1 MNIFVKGAAALGL
14 TITALGAAAV
24 PAQAQYY
31 GGYGYGDRDWRSDR
45 DWDRRWDNR
54 RWDNRRWHDD
64 DRRYWREGRRHHYRY
79 RQRCWTEWR
88 YDYYRDRDIRVRICR

>member
-1 MNIFVKGAAALGL
+1 MNILWKGAAALGL

-31 GGYGYGDRDWRSDR
+31 GYGDGYRGEWRGHR
-45 DWDRRWDNR
+45 DWDRDRDGRWDR
-54 RWDNRRWHDD
+54 RRWHDD
-64 DRRYWREGRRHHYRY
+64 DRRYWRDGRDNYRY

-88 YDYYRDRDIRVRICR
+88 YDYYRDRDVRIRICR